1 MKNKFVIIKGIVI
14 AIVVVFVILILFMLS
29 KVYQMVIVS
38 RVFEAVEE
46 FRNEENR
53 GYWVETIING
63 KMVLKEEIILKQEIV
78 KHVKKKNGSII
89 SYKCKNFD
97 QKEECF
103 VNIKNKKIYRHDIM
117 IKNENTLY
125 NLPNFIE
132 YSFDNDKFNL
142 YKIFDVHY
150 ILPTK
155 YQDKLCYKIITKNE
169 VIIVEK
175 DTYLPIYSSI
185 KRMKSNEESK
195 SVIERTYEFK
205 VGEVTDEDVELPD
218 LSEYTFVE
226 N

>member
-89 SYKCKNFD
+89 SY
-97 QKEECF
+97 
-103 VNIKNKKIYRHDIM
+103 
-117 IKNENTLY
+117 
-125 NLPNFIE
+125 
-132 YSFDNDKFNL
+132 
-142 YKIFDVHY
+142 
-150 ILPTK
+150 
-155 YQDKLCYKIITKNE
+155 
-169 VIIVEK
+169 
-175 DTYLPIYSSI
+175 
-185 KRMKSNEESK
+185 
-195 SVIERTYEFK
+195 
-205 VGEVTDEDVELPD
+205 
-218 LSEYTFVE
+218 
-226 N
+226 